1 MKERKALLMKKCIA
15 VFITLAAAIYCHA
28 QYYNEW
34 IDYSKTYYKCKVGKD
49 GLYRIIKSDLP
60 AAIQNTPAEQFQL
73 WRNGQQVTIYTSVA
87 SGPLPSNGYIEFWGL
102 QNDGKPDKNLYKNPA
117 NQFSESLS
125 LETDSSTYFLTVNAG
140 NSLRFADA
148 VNDVAGNTLPADK
161 YFTYH
166 WRYNFQKQ
174 INRGK
179 AVYFGT
185 NVYSSTYDVGEW
197 WASNDIQP
205 ASPLQQGTGEL
216 YTYTTG
222 PNAVLNVSIAGAS
235 VANGRDRKVD
245 ISVNG
250 SSVINQLLE
259 YMNAAV
265 LSNNAIVPSTINLS
279 NNIIKITN
287 INTKADDRI
296 VTGFIDLAYPRQF
309 NFGGNKSF
317 AFSLAATTQGN
328 YLEINNF
335 NRGSATPILY
345 DLTNNKRY
353 TAVINGAILQFAL
366 PAGGDRNFV
375 LVSEDASNINSVSL
389 FSQRN
394 FVDYTSTANQAN
406 YIIISNK
413 ILYTGTS
420 GNPVDNY
427 RQYRSSAA
435 GGGYNAKVYDMDLLV
450 DEFAY
455 GIKNHPLSVKNFLRY
470 ARNNFAEKPAFC
482 FLIGKAVS
490 YDEARLNDTSRFY
503 ERLCLTPTFG
513 WPASDNLLASDDLE
527 PLPAT
532 PIGRLAAVSADEVQL
547 YLDKVKEYEQQQVDP
562 LQTIE
567 EKAWQKTVVHVT
579 GAEDAGLDAALTS
592 HLNKYAATLS
602 DTLFGAN
609 VSSFNRTSTG
619 PPTTITDAAMTS
631 LFNNGISLLDYFG
644 HSSATVLAYN
654 LNSPYNYSNQGK
666 YPVFLVNGCN
676 AGNIFDFDSARLSLI
691 SSLSENFVLAKER
704 GSIAYVASSHFGV
717 EGYLDKYLTGFYNSL
732 ANPGYGDALS
742 KNVTDGLGY
751 LLSESLSDTTTAILH
766 AEENIIH
773 GDPSIKI
780 NWHTK
785 PDFVIEDP
793 QVVINP
799 SFISVADNSFK
810 VKCYFYNIGKA
821 TGDSVSVIITQQ
833 YPDGTKAD
841 LFHQRIKSVRY
852 IDSVLLTVPIVASRD
867 KGENKL
873 TVTIDD
879 NFKYDELSESNNTVT
894 KSFFIYE
901 DELRPVYPY
910 NFAIV
915 NKSGV
920 KLYASTA
927 DPLSASRPYV
937 MEMDTTEL
945 FNSSLKTTQNI
956 TSTGG
961 VLEFTPSIALTDST
975 VYYWRVAPV
984 PADGLY
990 RWNTSSFV
998 YLPGSSFGFN
1008 QSHLYQHLKS
1018 AGERIYI
1025 DSNSRKWNYN
1035 DILTTLNIN
1044 NAIYGFSGTEDFDF
1058 SIQLRGYTVT
1068 ASACLGHSV
1077 IFNLFDP
1084 VTLKPYYNQ
1093 AVPSVNGSGTYG
1105 GFMGSHN
1112 IACAKQGSEY
1122 NFEFSY
1128 LDTVGRRKMRDFM
1141 DWIPDGLLVTMR
1153 LIYDAPYDQTAEKW
1167 KADQL
1172 VYGVG
1177 NTFYDR
1183 LIQNGFTEID
1193 SFSYPRT
1200 WIFNYKRNNSSY
1212 MPEWK
1217 FSAGL
1222 NDIISYQR
1230 YISSADTLGY
1240 ITSPVFGPAKS
1251 WKEVKWRGAS
1261 SEARAGDVPAVDV
1274 VGVNATGTETVLYT
1288 LKISQQ
1294 DFDIS
1299 SVSATSYPYIKL
1311 RMRNAD
1317 SINLTPY
1324 QLRWWRILYD
1334 PVPEGA
1340 LAGNIYY
1347 KFKDTV
1353 ALGQPQDFAIAFK
1366 NISETSFTDSIP
1378 VSMIV
1383 YDASNVATTMPAA
1396 KLKKPLQPGDTATV
1410 AYSIPTA
1417 ALSGMNNLYVDVNPN
1432 SMLPEQYHF
1441 NNFLYKKFLVD
1452 IDNRRPVMDVT
1463 FDGVHILNNDIVSG
1477 QPMIEIKLKDE
1488 SNYLLL
1494 NDTTDITVKLIY
1506 PDGSE
1511 RQFYY
1516 NTDTLKFTPATDG
1529 LDNTASVDF
1538 TPFLTTDGQYQ
1549 LIVTGKDE
1557 SGNPAGS
1564 TSYTVSFQVYN
1575 KPMISNLFN
1584 YPNPFTTSTAFVFTV
1599 TGSQVPQNIRI
1610 QILTI
1615 TGKIVREITKDE
1627 LGPLHIGRN
1636 ITEYKWDGTDQ
1647 YGQKLANG
1655 VYLYRVITNLN
1666 GKSLDKFPT
1675 MSNDGF
1681 ETNTDQY
1688 FNKGYGKMYLMR

>member
-1 MKERKALLMKKCIA
+1 MKK
-15 VFITLAAAIYCHA
+15 FITILFIVAAAFKSNA

-34 IDYSKTYYKCKVGKD
+34 IDYSKTYYKFKTGSD
-49 GLYRIIKSDLP
+49 GLCRINKANLP

-73 WRNGQQVTIYTSVA
+73 WRNGVEVAVYTSVT
-87 SGPLPSNGYIEFWGL
+87 SGPLPSNGYIEFWGVK
-102 QNDGKPDKNLYKNPA
+102 NDGKPDKNLYKNPA

-125 LETDSSTYFLTVNAG
+125 LETDSSIYFLTVNTG
-140 NSLRFADA
+140 SNRRFADA
-148 VNDVAGNTLPADK
+148 VNNVAGNTLPPDK
-161 YFTYH
+161 YFIYH
-166 WRYNFQKQ
+166 WRYNFQNQ

-185 NVYSSTYDVGEW
+185 NVYSSTYDIGEW
-197 WASNDIQP
+197 WSSNDIQP
-205 ASPLQQGTGEL
+205 ATPLQQGTGEL
-216 YTYTTG
+216 FTYTSG

-235 VANGRDRKVD
+235 IPNGSNRTVD
-245 ISVNG
+245 ISING
-250 SSVINQLLE
+250 TSVINKPLQF
-259 YMNAAV
+259 MNAAV
-265 LSNNAIVPSTINLS
+265 FSNSTVAPSSINLS
-279 NNIIKITN
+279 NNIIKITDV
-287 INTKADDRI
+287 NTSADDRM
-296 VTGFIDLAYPRQF
+296 VAGFIDLAYPRQF
-309 NFGGNKSF
+309 NFGGNKNFS
-317 AFSLAATTQGN
+317 FSLAATTQGN

-335 NRGSATPILY
+335 NRGGATPVLY

-353 TAVINGAILQFAL
+353 TAVISGAILQFAL
-366 PAGGDRNFV
+366 PAGGDRDFV
-375 LVSEDASNINSVSL
+375 LVSEDASNADTVSS
-389 FSQRN
+389 FAQRV
-394 FVDYTSTANQAN
+394 FTDYKITSNQSD

-413 ILYTGTS
+413 ILYSSTS

-427 RQYRSSAA
+427 RAYRNSAA
-435 GGGYNAKVYDMDLLV
+435 GGGYNAKVYDMDLLT

-455 GIKNHPLSVKNFLRY
+455 GIKNHPLSVKNFLRF
-470 ARNNFAEKPAFC
+470 ARNNFAEKPKFC
-482 FLIGKAVS
+482 FLIGKAVT
-490 YDEARLNDTSRFY
+490 YDEARLNEKSAYYDK
-503 ERLCLTPTFG
+503 LCLVPTFG
-513 WPASDNLLASDDLE
+513 WPASDNLLAADNLS

-547 YLDKVKEYEQQQVDP
+547 YLDKIKEYEQQQVDP

-579 GAEDAGLDAALTS
+579 GAEDAGLDFSLTS
-592 HLNKYAATLS
+592 HLNRYAATLS
-602 DTLFGAN
+602 DTLFGAS
-609 VSSFNRTSTG
+609 VTSFNRTSTG
-619 PPTTITDAAMTS
+619 PPTTITDAAMTN

-676 AGNIFDFDSARLSLI
+676 AGNIFDFDSSRLSVI

-717 EGYLDKYLTGFYNSL
+717 EGYLDDYLTGFYNSL
-732 ANPGYGDALS
+732 ANPGYGAALS
-742 KNVTDGLGY
+742 HNVTDGLNY
-751 LLSESLSDTTTAILH
+751 LLSASVFDTTTAILH

-773 GDPSIKI
+773 GDPAVKV

-785 PDFVIEDP
+785 PDFAIEDP

-799 SFISVADNSFK
+799 NFISVADNSFK

-833 YPDGTKAD
+833 YPDGTKTD
-841 LFHQRIKSVRY
+841 LFHKKIKSVRY
-852 IDSVLLTVPIVASRD
+852 IDSVMLTVPVIASRD

-873 TVTIDD
+873 TVSIDD
-879 NFKYDELSESNNTVT
+879 DLEYDELSESNNTVT

-915 NKSGV
+915 NKSGT

-927 DPLSASRPYV
+927 DPLSISRQYI

-945 FNSSLKTTQNI
+945 FNSSLKNTQNI
-956 TSTGG
+956 TSSGG
-961 VLEFTPSIALTDST
+961 VLEFTPAIAFTDST

-984 PADGLY
+984 PTDGLY

-998 YLPGSSFGFN
+998 YLPGSSFGYN

-1018 AGERIYI
+1018 TGERIYI
-1025 DSNSRKWNYN
+1025 DSNSRKWIYN
-1035 DILTTLNIN
+1035 DVISSLNMN
-1044 NAIYGFSGTEDFDF
+1044 NAIFGYSGSEDFDF
-1058 SIQLRGYTVT
+1058 SIQMNGSTVT
-1068 ASACLGHSV
+1068 ASACLGHSI

-1084 VTLKPYYNQ
+1084 VTLNPYYNQ
-1093 AVPSVNGSGTYG
+1093 AAPSTTGSGKYG

-1153 LIYDAPYDQTAEKW
+1153 IIYDAPYDQTAAKW

-1172 VYGVG
+1172 VYGAG

-1183 LIQNGFTEID
+1183 LIQNGFADID
-1193 SFSYPRT
+1193 SFYYPRT
-1200 WIFNYKRNNSSY
+1200 WVFNYKKNNSTY
-1212 MPEWK
+1212 LPEWK
-1217 FSAGL
+1217 YSEGL
-1222 NDIISYQR
+1222 NDIVFYQR
-1230 YISSADTLGY
+1230 YIPSSDTLGY
-1240 ITSPVFGPAKS
+1240 ITSPAFGPAKS

-1261 SEARAGDVPAVDV
+1261 SDTKAGDKVNVDV
-1274 VGVNATGTETVLYT
+1274 IGVNATGAETVLYT
-1288 LKISQQ
+1288 LNISQQ

-1299 SVSATSYPYIKL
+1299 PVSVASYPYIKL

-1324 QLRWWRILYD
+1324 QLRWWRILYE

-1366 NISETSFTDSIP
+1366 NVSETPFTDSIP

-1383 YDASNVATTMPAA
+1383 YDASNVATALPAN
-1396 KLKKPLQPGDTATV
+1396 KLKKPLQPGDTATII
-1410 AYSIPTA
+1410 YSIPTA
-1417 ALSGMNNLYVDVNPN
+1417 ALTGTNNLFVDVNPGN
-1432 SMLPEQYHF
+1432 ALPEQYHF

-1452 IDNRRPVMDVT
+1452 VDNRRPVMDVT

-1477 QPMIEIKLKDE
+1477 QPLIQIKLQDE

-1494 NDTTDITVKLIY
+1494 NDTSIITVKLIY

-1516 NTDTLKFTPATDG
+1516 NTDTLKFIPATDG
-1529 LDNTASVDF
+1529 SDNTATVDF
-1538 TPFLTTDGQYQ
+1538 SPYLTTDGQYQ
-1549 LIVTGKDE
+1549 LVVTGRDE
-1557 SGNPAGS
+1557 SGNAAGI
-1564 TSYTVSFQVYN
+1564 TGYTVSFQVYN
-1575 KPMISNLFN
+1575 KPMISNMFN

-1610 QILTI
+1610 QVLTI
-1615 TGKIVREITKDE
+1615 TGKIVKEITKEE